1 MRPGTEKVPGS
12 RAEGAREGGAIQ
24 GKKPGGAP
32 LSRLGGLRL
41 PRERD
46 RLSTA
51 SRVFRRPEPRGQAGL
66 AGLDRWPA
74 AYRPVS
80 LHSGRV
86 GTASGRGYDVDMTV
100 DVPDSIQEVPMKNV
114 NLEEWTYEDYLTLPE
129 GGPFRYEIIDGELCM
144 TPSPNTKHQKISRN
158 ILHFIDSFL
167 RQNTVGEIF
176 YAPYD
181 VVFSQDPL
189 QVAEPDLVFVSKA
202 RAAIITE
209 KNIQGVPDLLIEIL
223 SPTTAANDRRVKRT
237 LYERFGVPEYWI
249 VDPEAETVQVFR
261 LSDGR
266 YGTCLEFRKE
276 DALDSPLLPGLS
288 IPLSGVFP
296 V

>member
-1 MRPGTEKVPGS
+1 
-12 RAEGAREGGAIQ
+12 
-24 GKKPGGAP
+24 
-32 LSRLGGLRL
+32 
-41 PRERD
+41 
-46 RLSTA
+46 
-51 SRVFRRPEPRGQAGL
+51 
-66 AGLDRWPA
+66 
-74 AYRPVS
+74 
-80 LHSGRV
+80 
-86 GTASGRGYDVDMTV
+86 MT
-100 DVPDSIQEVPMKNV
+100 DSIKEVPMKNV

-209 KNIQGVPDLLIEIL
+209 KNIQGAPDLLIEIL

-296 V
+296 A